1 MKKYTSPSAEL
12 LTDMSEN
19 VLAGSVFA
27 SDPVADSGKED
38 VERAGGLDWWA

>member
-1 MKKYTSPSAEL
+1 MKKYSTPLAEL
-12 LTDMSEN
+12 FTNTAEDILT
-19 VLAGSVFA
+19 GSVSA